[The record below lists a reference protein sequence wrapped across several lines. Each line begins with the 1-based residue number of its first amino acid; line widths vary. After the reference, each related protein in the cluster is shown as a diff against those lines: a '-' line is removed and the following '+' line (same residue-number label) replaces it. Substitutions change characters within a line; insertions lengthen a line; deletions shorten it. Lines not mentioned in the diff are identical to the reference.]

1 MIHWCN
7 IQTVI
12 FAKIKDT
19 QSFVDSQK
27 VGGRQQAH
35 EMTKERDRESREQ
48 MLRQWIENAKY
59 LRKKEEESAYNID
72 YRNIKNE
79 NNNNHTKTNSFV
91 YRNSNTHFIYCFFSY
106 HCYARKSGIKNYVL
120 HITQTQ
126 SHTRASTQWYIIH
139 SL

>member
-35 EMTKERDRESREQ
+35 EMTKERDRETEREREQ
-48 MLRQWIENAKY
+48 RADVTAMNWECKIPQKERG
-59 LRKKEEESAYNID
+59 RKRIQYW
-72 YRNIKNE
+72 
-79 NNNNHTKTNSFV
+79 
-91 YRNSNTHFIYCFFSY
+91 
-106 HCYARKSGIKNYVL
+106 L
-120 HITQTQ
+120 
-126 SHTRASTQWYIIH
+126 
-139 SL
+139 